1 MSEISSNIQV
11 LEQYGIYLRNT
22 KQPTTIPG
30 YISRAKKWIQ
40 YLEDNKLTFKTS
52 SPIDVYSFLDK
63 QDWKDSTKESFKI
76 TILSF
81 YNFLVNVAN
90 ELEINQMHKGVKI
103 KQVDTETLP
112 FTKEEVDKIFA
123 FLKSEQRFKDN
134 IIRYRFRRDYY
145 VAARI
150 LNDTGLRIKHLLDIT
165 VDQCNLSQKTIDF
178 PVSRYKKKGTPK
190 VAFISETTTAAI
202 RRLRRNKDREDK
214 LFNISQTT
222 LRDVFRQAGV
232 ILGFKIHPHRFR
244 ATWGTEFDDKIGSFP
259 ALKEQGGWKS
269 DSSALRYVHGA
280 GVRSEE
286 NIRKEMFGD

>member
-1 MSEISSNIQV
+1 M

-40 YLEDNKLTFKTS
+40 YLEDNNLTFKTS

-81 YNFLVNVAN
+81 YNFLTDVSN
-90 ELEINQMHKGVKI
+90 ELETNQMHKGVKI

-134 IIRYRFRRDYY
+134 ITKYRWRWDYY
-145 VAARI
+145 VAACI
-150 LNDTGLRIKHLLDIT
+150 FIDTGLRIKHLLEIT
-165 VDQCNLSQKTIDF
+165 VDQCNLSHKTINF
-178 PVSRYKKKGTPK
+178 PASRYKKKGTPK

-202 RRLRRNKDREDK
+202 RRLRRNKDRDDK

-232 ILGFKIHPHRFR
+232 ILRFKIHPHRFR

-259 ALKEQGGWKS
+259 ALKEQGGWRS

-280 GVRSEE
+280 GVRSEDD
-286 NIRKEMFGD
+286 IRKEMFGD